1 MAEGKGF
8 NLTSFLL
15 TLIVG
20 LIAFFG
26 TISVNYFSKMNDLLN
41 AGVIINAV
49 QDNKIE
55 VVQKEQNEI
64 KGFYQEVIKTYA
76 KKEDEITVKP
86 QR

>member
-8 NLTSFLL
+8 NITTFLL
-15 TLIVG
+15 SLLVM
-20 LIAFFG
+20 LLSFFG
-26 TISVNYFSKMNDLLN
+26 TISVNYLGKMNDALN
-41 AGVIINAV
+41 VVITTNAV
-49 QDNKIE
+49 QDNRLD
-55 VVQKEQNEI
+55 VVQKEQADI